1 MKYKLLGNSGLRVS
15 ELSLGTMTFG
25 KEWGWG
31 CDFETSKKIF
41 DAYANAGGNFI
52 DTANLYTEGTSEKM
66 VGEFIKSD
74 RDHFVLATKYTLFD
88 RKESVSFSGNSRKNM
103 FRSVEAS
110 LERMD
115 TDFID
120 LLWVHAWDFS
130 TPVEEVMRGLDD
142 IVSSGMARYIGISDT
157 PAWIVSQANTL
168 AEFRGWTKFIALQIE
183 YSLIERTP
191 ERDLM
196 PMAKALNLGV
206 TPWAALGGGVLT
218 GKYLKKQ
225 SGRIEK
231 DHPRR
236 NDKNSKIAQEVVN
249 VSKELGITP
258 GQVALNW
265 TRQQNQQ
272 VIPIVGATKVSQ
284 LEDSLGCLKFE
295 IPEEQM
301 NRLNEV
307 SKIELGF
314 PHDFLKTDMVKDVTT
329 GGMYD
334 SIDFEN

>member
-120 LLWVHAWDFS
+120 LLWVHAWDFT

-142 IVSSGMARYIGISDT
+142 IVSSGMVHYIGISDT

-168 AEFRGWTKFIALQIE
+168 AEFRGWSKFIALQIE

-206 TPWAALGGGVLT
+206 TPWAALGGGFLT
-218 GKYLKKQ
+218 GKYLKKET
-225 SGRIEK
+225 GRIEK
-231 DHPRR
+231 DNPRR
-236 NDKNSKIAQEVVN
+236 NDRNNKIAQEVVN
-249 VSKELGITP
+249 VAKELGVTP

-284 LEDSLGCLKFE
+284 LEDSLGCLNFE
-295 IPEEQM
+295 IPKEQVD
-301 NRLNEV
+301 RLNEV
-307 SKIELGF
+307 SKIDLGF
-314 PHDFLKTDMVKDVTT
+314 PHDFLKTDMVKDVIT

>member
-1 MKYKLLGNSGLRVS
+1 MNYKLLGNSGLRVS

-31 CDFETSKKIF
+31 CDYDTSKKIF
-41 DAYANAGGNFI
+41 DAFANAGGNFI

-66 VGEFIKSD
+66 VGEFISSD

-115 TDFID
+115 TDYID
-120 LLWVHAWDFS
+120 LLWLHAWDFT

-142 IVSSGMARYIGISDT
+142 IISSGMVHYIGISDT

-168 AEFRGWTKFIALQIE
+168 AEFRGWSKFIALQIE

-218 GKYLKKQ
+218 GKYLKDE

-231 DHPRR
+231 DNPRR
-236 NDKNSKIAQEVVN
+236 NEKNNKIAQEVVN
-249 VSKELGITP
+249 IANELGVTP

-284 LEDSLGCLKFE
+284 LKDSLGCLKFE

-301 NRLNEV
+301 NQLNEI

-314 PHDFLKTDMVKDVTT
+314 PHDFLKLDMVKDVTT
-329 GGMYD
+329 GGMYN
-334 SIDFEN
+334 SIDFEG